1 MNPDRH
7 EDAVM
12 LQGSSTSPR
21 RRVLIVDDHLADTSG
36 AAARSVRALA
46 TELRSHNIDVGE
58 ALSCDDGQATVSSDS
73 GLACVLVNWTQKK
86 GSTTESTE
94 LLRTIRASN
103 TKIPIFLMASR
114 QVSGTISVEVA
125 TLADEFI
132 WVLDDTAAFI
142 SGRVVAAIDR
152 YVDAL
157 LPPFTEA
164 LARYDRERE
173 YSWAAPGH
181 QGGVAFLKSP
191 IGRAFFDF
199 YGENLFR
206 TDMGIERGALG
217 SVLGHSGPIGE
228 AEKYAAQGCKYYKMK
243 IHDPDPKANRA
254 RVEAVKRA
262 VGSSMRLM
270 VDVNQRLDVLGNMR
284 QAGELEH
291 LDLLWYEEPVLAD
304 DYESLAE
311 VARSIRIPVA
321 TGENN
326 YTRYEFRDI
335 IQKKGA
341 RFLMPD
347 VCRANGFSETLK
359 IGHLA
364 AAHGVQVSPH
374 VVHEISLHVVGAL
387 GNGFLVEYM
396 DWAPPDL
403 FEEMPACKGGR
414 FRIPDRPG
422 HGMSLAPGAIDK
434 YRTR

>member
-1 MNPDRH
+1 MKVTAVDSCVLSVPTPKPMALQYPQHKLVLAQISTDEGVRGLGYSLVFGGGGAEAVLAYVERLKSALIG
-7 EDAVM
+7 EDPGYVEYLWEKM
-12 LQGSSTSPR
+12 WRLDQGMKKQ
-21 RRVLIVDDHLADTSG
+21 G
-36 AAARSVRALA
+36 AAAYALA
-46 TELRSHNIDVGE
+46 ALDIGLWDIVGK
-58 ALSCDDGQATVSSDS
+58 ALGKPLYKVWGAVRHRIPCYGS
-73 GLACVLVNWTQKK
+73 GGWAKY
-86 GSTTESTE
+86 
-94 LLRTIRASN
+94 A
-103 TKIPIFLMASR
+103 
-114 QVSGTISVEVA
+114 
-125 TLADEFI
+125 
-132 WVLDDTAAFI
+132 LDDLV
-142 SGRVVAAIDR
+142 R
-152 YVDAL
+152 
-157 LPPFTEA
+157 
-164 LARYDRERE
+164 
-173 YSWAAPGH
+173 
-181 QGGVAFLKSP
+181 
-191 IGRAFFDF
+191 
-199 YGENLFR
+199 
-206 TDMGIERGALG
+206 
-217 SVLGHSGPIGE
+217 E

-262 VGSSMRLM
+262 VGSSVRLM
-270 VDVNQRLDVLGNMR
+270 VDANQRLDVLGNIR
-284 QAGELEH
+284 QAAELEH

-387 GNGFLVEYM
+387 TNGFLVEYM

-403 FEEMPACKGGR
+403 FEEMPECKGGR
-414 FRIPDRPG
+414 FRIPERPG
-422 HGMSLAPGAIDK
+422 HGMALARGAIDK

>member
-1 MNPDRH
+1 MKVTAVDSCVLSVPTPKPMALQYPQHKLVLAQISTDEGVRGLGYSLVFGGGGAEAVLAYVERLKSALIG
-7 EDAVM
+7 EDPGYVEYLWEKM
-12 LQGSSTSPR
+12 WRLDQGMKKQ
-21 RRVLIVDDHLADTSG
+21 G
-36 AAARSVRALA
+36 AAAYALA
-46 TELRSHNIDVGE
+46 ALDIGLWDIVGK
-58 ALSCDDGQATVSSDS
+58 ALGKPLYKVWGAVRHRIPCYGS
-73 GLACVLVNWTQKK
+73 GGWAKY
-86 GSTTESTE
+86 
-94 LLRTIRASN
+94 A
-103 TKIPIFLMASR
+103 
-114 QVSGTISVEVA
+114 
-125 TLADEFI
+125 
-132 WVLDDTAAFI
+132 LDDLV
-142 SGRVVAAIDR
+142 R
-152 YVDAL
+152 
-157 LPPFTEA
+157 
-164 LARYDRERE
+164 
-173 YSWAAPGH
+173 
-181 QGGVAFLKSP
+181 
-191 IGRAFFDF
+191 
-199 YGENLFR
+199 
-206 TDMGIERGALG
+206 
-217 SVLGHSGPIGE
+217 E
-228 AEKYAAQGCKYYKMK
+228 AEKSAAQGCKYYKMK

-262 VGSSMRLM
+262 VGSSVRLM
-270 VDVNQRLDVLGNMR
+270 VDVNQRLDVLGNIR
-284 QAGELEH
+284 QAAELEH

-387 GNGFLVEYM
+387 TNGFLVEYM

-403 FEEMPACKGGR
+403 FEEMPECKGGR
-414 FRIPDRPG
+414 FRIPERPG
-422 HGMSLAPGAIDK
+422 HGMALARGAIDK